1 MEDESIIRD
10 IIDDT
15 RDGEDEPR
23 RIEIVLTLDVTN
35 EDRVRRI
42 GAERLSEAGHAG
54 LIEDLQSE
62 DLSRLA
68 WETLLKARPGDVA
81 LEDMGIRMVDMAFVE
96 DGPDHWDSAS
106 TERDGFWFRHM
117 PETDVDALFSDEKDL
132 LKIVRER
139 DGFWLGEDGTPGQ
152 SRYTTLAAAKSAGD
166 RIWDRADAEQAD
178 LVLKDAGLDPSQW
191 TFHQG
196 AGIRFVRS
204 DGASVEADADGLD
217 DEQRW
222 HAFLHRSHGTDAI
235 NEDPVDDVAAA
246 LALLPPLK

>member
-15 RDGEDEPR
+15 RDGGDEPR
-23 RIEIVLTLDVTN
+23 RIEIVLVLDVTN

-42 GAERLSEAGHAG
+42 GAERLSDAGHAG
-54 LIEDLQSE
+54 PIEDLQSK
-62 DLSRLA
+62 DLSALA
-68 WETLLKARPGDVA
+68 WETLLAPLGGDLT
-81 LEDMGIRMVDMAFVE
+81 LEDMGIRIVDKALVE
-96 DGPDHWDSAS
+96 DGPDLWDSAS

-117 PETDVDALFSDEKDL
+117 PETDVDGLFSEEKDL
-132 LKIVRER
+132 LKIVREK
-139 DGFWLGEDGTPGQ
+139 DGFWLGEDGVPGQ

-166 RIWDRADAEQAD
+166 RIWDRAEAEQAG
-178 LVLKDAGLDPSQW
+178 LVLKDAGLDPEQW

-222 HAFLHRSHGTDAI
+222 HAYLQHSHGTDAI